1 MSIPSEIPDYVKME
15 DIGMEFRT
23 KNFYI
28 PLVKKLFGG
37 GWNKRWNKNIKIL
50 DVGCGTGRVVKVL
63 REACYEAYGID
74 LGLDSSPL
82 KFFVYIFS
90 PVVRHFFSSM
100 EKINFLAKSPLNPFL
115 NILIFRQS

>member
-1 MSIPSEIPDYVKME
+1 
-15 DIGMEFRT
+15 
-23 KNFYI
+23 
-28 PLVKKLFGG
+28 
-37 GWNKRWNKNIKIL
+37 L